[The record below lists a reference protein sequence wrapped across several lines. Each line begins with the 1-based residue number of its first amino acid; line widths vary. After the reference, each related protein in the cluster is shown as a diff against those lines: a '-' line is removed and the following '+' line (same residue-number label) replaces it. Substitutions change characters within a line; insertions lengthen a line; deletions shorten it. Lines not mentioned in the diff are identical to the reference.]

1 MEVAVNDRN
10 ERDEVPVVTGRK
22 AARSLRLF
30 RGDGSAA
37 LETLIDTTD
46 DHQERSPIKDP
57 LHASS
62 AADPVVDADTASKPE
77 NGPSELNPVS
87 SATYFPHHTERTN
100 VTQSGT
106 VTQHLTADLEFDHS
120 GASITK
126 IQKRSTDLA
135 TKLGNVRI
143 DDLRKP
149 EKKVSFSEDLTTQQP
164 SETESETEVFP
175 LAVELRPFKN
185 KVGGHTAIFRF
196 SRRAV
201 CKALVNRENLWYETI
216 EVRHPELLKF
226 VPKYIGVLNVRYSS
240 IISEDDNT
248 VPAYKESSED
258 DDLPPEVVLDD
269 NRHIIPELLW
279 KKYSSSAPS
288 PTASYM
294 GDNPVGDT
302 PVGDTPPALS
312 SMSEHN
318 TPHHPAV
325 QDNDDPRNSPRPS
338 NVGSNVGSTSVN
350 TDLQVQVLLEVFQ
363 PRRASNDN
371 DNIFTMD
378 DYEEKV
384 SRRRESTISTDGP
397 KLRKH
402 TRFERYLLLEDLT
415 ADMAKP
421 CVLDLKMG
429 TRQYGVEASPE
440 KQRLQRLKCS
450 QTTSRDLGVRVCG
463 LQVWNRA
470 SEKFFV
476 RDKYFGRKVRKG
488 PEFCK
493 ILSKFLYDGR
503 LIYSIVKQI
512 PHVIDELQQ
521 LYRIFENLVGYR
533 MYGSSILLMYDGM
546 PSTGDNPIKVR
557 IIDFAQ
563 SVIGGDFTIKTAN
576 VPPKHPLLPD
586 NGYLRGLR
594 SLIEYFRIIYSIL
607 VGDHVSSVA
616 EMGRQLEANRMK
628 LEQESNRWIAA
639 YGEDEPVQE
648 RNDPFLRAYPD
659 NDDEE
664 VSD

>member
-1 MEVAVNDRN
+1 MDVAVNDRN
-10 ERDEVPVVTGRK
+10 ERDEIPVVTGRK

-37 LETLIDTTD
+37 LETLIDNTD
-46 DHQERSPIKDP
+46 DHTERSPIKDP
-57 LHASS
+57 LHADDS
-62 AADPVVDADTASKPE
+62 VVDVDTPTVPE

-100 VTQSGT
+100 MARSGS

-126 IQKRSTDLA
+126 IQKRPTDLT

-149 EKKVSFSEDLTTQQP
+149 EKKVSFSEDLNSQQP
-164 SETESETEVFP
+164 LETEVFP

-248 VPAYKESSED
+248 QPAYKESSED
-258 DDLPPEVVLDD
+258 DDLPPEVVLHD

-288 PTASYM
+288 PTASYL
-294 GDNPVGDT
+294 
-302 PVGDTPPALS
+302 GDTPPVLS

-318 TPHHPAV
+318 TPHHAAV
-325 QDNDDPRNSPRPS
+325 QDEDPRN
-338 NVGSNVGSTSVN
+338 SNVGSTSVN
-350 TDLQVQVLLEVFQ
+350 TDLQVEVLLEVFQ
-363 PRRASNDN
+363 PRRASNDH

-378 DYEEKV
+378 DYDEK
-384 SRRRESTISTDGP
+384 RRESTVSTDGP

-429 TRQYGVEASPE
+429 TRQYGVEASAE

-488 PEFCK
+488 PDFCK

-503 LIYSIVKQI
+503 LIYSVVKQI
-512 PHVIDELQQ
+512 PHVIDQLQQ

-533 MYGSSILLMYDGM
+533 MYGLSILLMYDGL
-546 PSTGDNPIKVR
+546 PSDGDNPIKVR

-576 VPPKHPLLPD
+576 VPPKHPLMPD

-594 SLIEYFRIIYSIL
+594 SLIEYFGIIYTIL
-607 VGDHVSSVA
+607 VGNHVASVA
-616 EMGRQLEANRMK
+616 EMGRQLAANRTK

-639 YGEDEPVQE
+639 YGEEEPVQE
-648 RNDPFLRAYPD
+648 RNDPFERAYPD